1 MSRTCVFG
9 YNNLLF
15 KTPEHGMLNI
25 VHSLLMEL
33 YNVAFGAAQSY
44 DYVCALILLLKATL
58 LQHLSP
64 PYPAEY

>member
-1 MSRTCVFG
+1 MPVR

-15 KTPEHGMLNI
+15 KLTQTPEHGMLNF
-25 VHSLLMEL
+25 VHSLLMES
-33 YNVAFGAAQSY
+33 YNVAFGAVLSY
-44 DYVCALILLLKATL
+44 DYVCALDLLSKATL